1 MTDYKTKIQSLQ
13 QTLNVDY
20 TKPDVEKLEEMI
32 NQLRGSPAWGY
43 LINERKLLE
52 STIDYFKLGYDEK
65 KDAVAIPFFK
75 DGELINIKYRF
86 LNPKDIRYIGE
97 PNAEPWM
104 FHSDGIQ
111 AGIEKGAIAIAEGE
125 FDCMSLWQAGFK
137 NVISP
142 GSGANSYGPW
152 IETLDKIKS
161 VWIAYDNDAPGQSAA
176 KELAERISIE
186 KCRNVVYPEGI
197 KDANDYIKA
206 YTTEDLREL
215 FAKAKPLYK
224 YEFSGIGDVIQKII
238 DDPMDYLEVTLLPGV
253 KLERDQL
260 VVLSGVT
267 NGNKSTVSLNII
279 NELSEMNIPSL
290 FMPFERGVYS
300 LGRRY
305 LQIALAKTQ
314 QQMQFTTKEEWQ
326 KLALQLA
333 NKPVYMAVPDRHKID
348 ETIRRAKRIF
358 GVRVVVIDHL
368 DYIIRNL
375 SGNREQ
381 AISDTVQG
389 LKRLAEELGIIM
401 IVVTHVRKLDDPG
414 STTQR
419 KPNLDDLKGSSSL
432 KQDPEVVAMVHP
444 TPDRLGVEVDI
455 QKNKG
460 PMISK
465 KFAINTETGV
475 IKGDYDPD
483 NF

>member
-13 QTLNVDY
+13 QTLKVDY
-20 TKPDVEKLEEMI
+20 TKPPIDKLEGMI
-32 NQLRGSPAWGY
+32 NKLRGSPGWEY
-43 LINERKLLE
+43 LTKERSLTPE
-52 STIDYFKLGYDEK
+52 TIDYFKLGYDDK
-65 KDAVAIPFFK
+65 KDAIAIPVFK

-86 LNPKDIRYIGE
+86 LNPKDIRYTSE

-104 FHSDGIQ
+104 FHDS
-111 AGIEKGAIAIAEGE
+111 GIEIGKQKNAVAISEGE

-161 VWIAYDNDAPGQSAA
+161 VWIAYDNDNPGQTAA
-176 KELAERISIE
+176 KELADRIGIE
-186 KCRNVVYPEGI
+186 KCRNVIYPEDI
-197 KDANDYIKA
+197 KDANDYIKQHS
-206 YTTEDLREL
+206 TEELREL

-224 YEFSGIGDVIQKII
+224 YEFSGISDVIQKII
-238 DDPMDYLEVTLLPGV
+238 DDPMDYLEVSLLPGV

-260 VVLSGVT
+260 VVLSGIT
-267 NGNKSTVSLNII
+267 NGNKSTVSLNIV
-279 NELSEMNIPSL
+279 NELAGKNIPSL

-305 LQIALAKTQ
+305 LQIALGKTQ
-314 QQMQFTTKEEWQ
+314 QDMQFTTKDEWRR
-326 KLALQLA
+326 LAIELA

-389 LKRLAEELGIIM
+389 LKRLAEELGVIM

-414 STTQR
+414 STHQR

-432 KQDPEVVAMVHP
+432 KQDPEVVAIVHP

-460 PMISK
+460 PMTSK

-475 IKGDYDPD
+475 IKGEYDPD

>member
-1 MTDYKTKIQSLQ
+1 MTDYKSRIQSLQ
-13 QTLNVDY
+13 QTLKVDY
-20 TKPDVEKLEEMI
+20 DKPDVARLELMI
-32 NQLRGSPAWGY
+32 NQLRGSPAWDY
-43 LINERKLLE
+43 LTKERSFTE
-52 STIDYFKLGYDEK
+52 ETIDYFKLGYDDK

-75 DGELINIKYRF
+75 EGQLINIKYRF

-97 PNAEPWM
+97 SNAEPWM
-104 FHSDGIQ
+104 FHSDGVE
-111 AGIEKGAIAIAEGE
+111 AGIEKNAIFIAEGE
-125 FDCMSLWQAGFK
+125 FDCMSLWQMGVK

-152 IETLDKIKS
+152 IEALDKIKS

-176 KELAERISIE
+176 KELAERIGIE
-186 KCRNVVYPEGI
+186 KCRNVIYPEGI
-197 KDANDYIKA
+197 KDANDFIKSH
-206 YTTEDLREL
+206 TTEDLREL

-224 YEFSGIGDVIQKII
+224 YEFSGIGDVIQRII

-267 NGNKSTVSLNII
+267 NGNKSTVSLNIVK
-279 NELSEMNIPSL
+279 ELSERNIPSL

-305 LQIALAKTQ
+305 LQIALEKSQ
-314 QQMQFTTKEEWQ
+314 EQMQFTTREEWQ

-333 NKPVYMAVPDRHKID
+333 DKPVYMAVPDRHKID

-358 GVRVVVIDHL
+358 GVKVVIIDHL
-368 DYIIRNL
+368 DYIIRNQ

-389 LKRLAEELGIIM
+389 LKRLAEELGVIM

-414 STTQR
+414 STVQR

-432 KQDPEVVAMVHP
+432 KQDPEVVAIVHP
-444 TPDRLGVEVDI
+444 TADRLGVEVDI

-460 PMISK
+460 PMTSK

-475 IKGDYDPD
+475 IRGTYDPD